1 MEVVVSGDEVRVGPR
16 FSVAFQRTL
25 RIPEDGKEYPLP
37 PGLGRL
43 PVHRVGD
50 FRGRLPS
57 RWADD
62 ELFIPLYQ
70 REALWLAFDGAWWK
84 PNAVQVGVG
93 GVNAVSG
100 TGWGEELVPSPQNYL
115 VCPDQP
121 WLDGINAGDGFVRQF
136 VAVPLGEGRTVEG
149 QVTGREERGGIQ
161 LRVFEPRP
169 GRFPDEPPTQG
180 QDAGA
185 AGMPQRSASLG
196 LGAGGRIRQRIYPDP
211 YGVEAWDPAA
221 AEVACHI
228 LNADEYLGATGRR
241 PPPSPITAE
250 TYAEWGLPWFDLYDE
265 GVGDVPG
272 PEALSGL
279 EPAGAD
285 EADPSVAVDPE
296 HVRKIRRS
304 GE

>member
-1 MEVVVSGDEVRVGPR
+1 MEVVVSADEVRVGRR

-25 RIPEDGKEYPLP
+25 RVPEDGKEYPLP

-43 PVHRVGD
+43 PVQRAAD
-50 FRGRLPS
+50 FRGRLPAG
-57 RWADD
+57 WGDD

-100 TGWGEELVPSPQNYL
+100 TGWGEDLISAPQNYI
-115 VCPDQP
+115 VSPDQP
-121 WLDGINAGDGFVRQF
+121 WLDGINAGEGFVRQF
-136 VAVPLGEGRTVEG
+136 VAVRLGEGRTVEG

-169 GRFPDEPPTQG
+169 GRFPDEPPERE
-180 QDAGA
+180 A
-185 AGMPQRSASLG
+185 AGMMGMPMRSASLG

-211 YGVEAWDPAA
+211 YGVDAWDPAA
-221 AEVACHI
+221 TEVVCHI
-228 LNADEYLGATGRR
+228 LNSEEYLGATGMP

-250 TYAEWGLPWFDLYDE
+250 TYAEWSLPWFDLYDDEMGDLPPAE
-265 GVGDVPG
+265 GLSEVKSVSGDEAEPSVTVDPGDVRR
-272 PEALSGL
+272 L
-279 EPAGAD
+279 
-285 EADPSVAVDPE
+285 
-296 HVRKIRRS
+296 RRS